1 MHPILRNRLAGVA
14 PFEMLGDVQ
23 REMDRLLETAW
34 GRSPAEPAGWSVPT
48 DVIETQNEIRCLLEV
63 PGLKSED
70 INVTLEN
77 NVLTVS
83 GEKKFEALEGDEAKG
98 TYHQERRFGR
108 FDRSFIL
115 PRNVD
120 ASRVAANYE
129 SGVLA
134 IVLPKSEESKPRR
147 VEIRSGSGAQE
158 SSAGRYAPG
167 GMAWH

>member
-1 MHPILRNRLAGVA
+1 MLPILRNRLAGVA
-14 PFEMLGDVQ
+14 PFETLWDMQ
-23 REMDRLLETAW
+23 REMDRLLDTVW
-34 GRSPAEPAGWSVPT
+34 GRTASEPAGWSVPA
-48 DVIETQNEIRCLLEV
+48 DVVETENEIRCLLEV
-63 PGLKSED
+63 PGLKPED
-70 INVTLEN
+70 INVTVEN

-83 GEKKFEALEGDEAKG
+83 GEKKFEAVQGEEARG
-98 TYHQERRFGR
+98 TYHQERRYGR

-158 SSAGRYAPG
+158 ISAGR
-167 GMAWH
+167 